1 MSLIVAIYV
10 QEGIVLAS
18 DTRTTI
24 SSENG
29 VRYKDD
35 TQKIIPFYNYFAVEH
50 CGNAKNTDGE
60 FIELCL
66 SKIRNQYPLTT
77 TISVFPLRF
86 LNDYHEKFKNTNFI
100 IAGYDPFES
109 LCCGLYQ
116 INMEDKTITHKFS
129 QQNYGAI
136 FLGCNDIANVIMKG
150 IDYSTLSLGEAIS
163 LAEMVVNTTVQ
174 TYKYRGKQS
183 VGGTT
188 QMYVIS
194 PSQRKTGW
202 MKNGEIVQDANADPD
217 AYKKERL
224 RLSKMYV
231 QSEDSN
237 RTEDKKET
245 GDEIGL

>member
-1 MSLIVAIYV
+1 MSLIIAIYV

-18 DTRTTI
+18 DTRTTFR
-24 SSENG
+24 SKDG
-29 VRYKDD
+29 TRYKDD

-50 CGNAKNTDGE
+50 CGNAENTDGE
-60 FIELCL
+60 FVELCL

-77 TISVFPLRF
+77 TLSCFPLRF
-86 LNDYHEKFKNTNFI
+86 LNDYHSKFKNTSFI

-116 INMEDKTITHKFS
+116 IDMEEKTITHTFG

-136 FLGCNDIANVIMKG
+136 FLGCNDIASVIMTN
-150 IDYSTLSLGEAIS
+150 IDYKTLSLGEAIS

-174 TYKYRGKQS
+174 TYKYRGEQS

-188 QMYVIS
+188 QIYVMS
-194 PSQRKTGW
+194 PSRHKTGW
-202 MKNGEIVQDANADPD
+202 MKNGEIVQDENADPD

-224 RLSKMYV
+224 RLSKMHV
-231 QSEDSN
+231 QLEKSSHTKE
-237 RTEDKKET
+237 KKE
-245 GDEIGL
+245 